1 LLKGNTKPFLR
12 ARKTQGLI
20 LAFRGAVMRHDPSI
34 YHLTNDKNNRLVY
47 YIGVE
52 YALIFTHT
60 PTYYQGVIFNEAE
73 KY

>member
-1 LLKGNTKPFLR
+1 
-12 ARKTQGLI
+12 
-20 LAFRGAVMRHDPSI
+20 MRDDPSI

-73 KY
+73 KYQKNSYE